1 MRSAG
6 PYDWT
11 RPSSPVT
18 ISRPAVSRAV
28 EVLLAGRG
36 ALLLAGRGLGKS
48 RFLNGVAEQLG
59 RDPSAKVLRYREP
72 PGVERSLP
80 AILRRLARDL
90 GVDVPDVESFDD
102 VLGEFFSRDAATQSV
117 CILFDE
123 VDQYATP
130 ADGEPLGRRLFNH
143 LESCRQECDG
153 RLGVLA
159 AGGLGAYHLRSAN
172 ASPFT
177 ARAERLRLSP
187 FTVDEIAQ
195 LAEPFRLD
203 GRAIDEPLL
212 LALHAASG
220 GNPALVTYG
229 LQSLWPHDRPN
240 ISHAVEAFGR
250 FAEVHGDFIEA
261 FRRSAMNPEI
271 SSVPERVL
279 AEVTRSPGAV
289 SRSRLAALCPPGID
303 ATAFVSVDDALD
315 ILVCAGVVSITGSI
329 RSDPVI
335 ARPVHSVLTL
345 PPREPTAA
353 LGTLQARLVHDL
365 ERLLVHLHAV
375 APDFFRAERGQPKQ
389 IVPEAVFCATLAIA
403 LEAMGWAVVE
413 REATL
418 GAGRTDLKASHPA
431 FNGEWAVVELKIW
444 PRNDYDDIHS
454 QIEGYWSRGVTA
466 AAGVMLSD
474 RDAAGWS
481 EEFVRKCLARADL
494 NVQPATPAA
503 PIAAAFDVR
512 STTADGARAVVRHL
526 LLRLARQ

>member
-1 MRSAG
+1 MRGAG

-11 RPSSPVT
+11 RPRSPVT
-18 ISRPAVSRAV
+18 ITRPAVDRAI

-48 RFLNGVAEQLG
+48 SFLSEVASGLG
-59 RDPSAKVLRYREP
+59 RDPSVKVLRYREP
-72 PGVERSLP
+72 PGIERTLD

-90 GVDVPDVESFDD
+90 GVNAPGVESFDD
-102 VLGEFFSRDAATQSV
+102 VLGEFLSRETTQQSV
-117 CILFDE
+117 CLLFDE

-177 ARAERLRLSP
+177 ARAERLRLPP
-187 FTVDEIAQ
+187 FSVDEIGQ
-195 LAEPFRLD
+195 LAEPFRSD
-203 GRAIDEPLL
+203 GRDVDEPLR
-212 LALHAASG
+212 LALHHASG

-229 LQSLWPHDRPN
+229 LQSLWPHDRPD
-240 ISHAVEAFGR
+240 ISHVVEAFGR
-250 FAEVHGDFIEA
+250 FAEVHGDFIDA
-261 FRRSAMNPEI
+261 FRRSAMNPDV
-271 SSVPERVL
+271 STVPERVL
-279 AEVTRSPGAV
+279 AEVTRSPGRV
-289 SRSRLAALCPPGID
+289 SRARLAALCPPD
-303 ATAFVSVDDALD
+303 ADAAALVSVDDALD
-315 ILVCAGVVSITGSI
+315 ILACAGVVSITGSI

-335 ARPVHSVLTL
+335 ARPIHSVLTL
-345 PPREPTAA
+345 PARDASAAPT
-353 LGTLQARLVHDL
+353 TLQARLVHDL
-365 ERLLVHLHAV
+365 ERLLVHMHAV

-403 LEAMGWAVVE
+403 MEAMGWAVVE

-431 FNGEWAVVELKIW
+431 FEGECAVVELKIW
-444 PRNDYDDIHS
+444 PRNDYEDLHR

-474 RDAAGWS
+474 RDASGWPD
-481 EEFVRKCLARADL
+481 EFVRKCLSRPDL
-494 NVQPATPAA
+494 DVQPAATVA

-512 STTADGARAVVRHL
+512 STTPDGARTLVRHL